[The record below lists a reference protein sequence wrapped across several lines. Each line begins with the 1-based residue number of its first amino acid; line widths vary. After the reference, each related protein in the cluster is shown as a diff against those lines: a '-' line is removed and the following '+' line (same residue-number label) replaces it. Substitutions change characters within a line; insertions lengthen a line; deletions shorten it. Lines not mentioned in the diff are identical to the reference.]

1 MLCREGGRKRE
12 GGRNSGVERRR
23 RRPRPQQQGEDPG
36 RDTQSRLPW
45 KRQRTDGTAMKPDG
59 RLLCRPIMLLFFA
72 ECWDTGVIRPVHQ
85 SKRFVHEKH
94 ITHPIFLIYSEWLEF
109 IQRWKF
115 FFCTILSRY
124 IWKKEI
130 EWNDLWP
137 FFKRKFEWRGNDSGN
152 RTDFED
158 DLMETGR
165 FDRETR
171 EGTEFV
177 RWLADTAV

>member
-12 GGRNSGVERRR
+12 GGRNSGVERRW

-109 IQRWKF
+109 VQRWKF
-115 FFCTILSRY
+115 LVSSFVQFHRDTFERKWFVAVL
-124 IWKKEI
+124 WKKI
-130 EWNDLWP
+130 WMTRKWN
-137 FFKRKFEWRGNDSGN
+137 SGN